1 MVKDYTVDDV
11 TILVV
16 INDTYF
22 TIFDSYKIKN
32 DTCKF
37 LFLEQILTDHPNIT
51 KARKTR
57 TLLNEWKV
65 HNAFYNR
72 GWFIKS
78 TKGTDFEY
86 KQNWFLSLVYSL
98 CSKLFKE

>member
-1 MVKDYTVDDV
+1 MVKDYTVDDI
-11 TILVV
+11 TILVA
-16 INDTYF
+16 INDNHF

-32 DTCKF
+32 DTYKF
-37 LFLEQILTDHPNIT
+37 LFLEQILTDYPNIAKT
-51 KARKTR
+51 RKTR

-72 GWFIKS
+72 GWFIKR
-78 TKGTDFEY
+78 TKDTDFEY
-86 KQNWFLSLVYSL
+86 KQNWFLSLAYSL